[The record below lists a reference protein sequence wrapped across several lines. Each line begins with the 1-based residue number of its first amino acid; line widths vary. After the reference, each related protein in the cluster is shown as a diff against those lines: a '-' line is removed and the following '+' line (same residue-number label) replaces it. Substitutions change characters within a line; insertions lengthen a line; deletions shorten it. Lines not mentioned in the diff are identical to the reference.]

1 MCLLKFKS
9 NTAKGVYF
17 MNIVDIVVLV
27 LLLLTALIGFWK
39 GFINSLLS
47 FFSSALSL
55 TASFFLAKPLA
66 SLMNNWF
73 KLGATIGNA
82 VSGQI
87 SGFFADFTTEMTGA
101 QIMADKCSA
110 TGILKVAINFFVKP
124 EASYADKAHVVSTV
138 STSAGSL
145 ILMAICL
152 IVAYLLIKLV
162 IFLLSKLFGA
172 IKKKSIA
179 INGLDR
185 VLGLILG
192 VAKGMI
198 IVFAVFLVANLLQ
211 SIPAV
216 ANFLDTTFNHSCI
229 AKPIYDFINNLVST
243 YLTKIDFNGILA
255 SV

>member
-1 MCLLKFKS
+1 
-9 NTAKGVYF
+9 

-87 SGFFADFTTEMTGA
+87 SGFFADFSNLTGA
-101 QIMADKCSA
+101 EIMADNCSA
-110 TGILKVAINFFVKP
+110 TGILKIAMNFFVKP
-124 EASYADKAHVVSTV
+124 ETSYIDKADVVSKV

-145 ILMAICL
+145 ILMAICM

-172 IKKKSIA
+172 IKKKSA
-179 INGLDR
+179 AVNGLDR

-192 VAKGMI
+192 VAKGMV

-216 ANFLDTTFNHSCI
+216 ANFLDTTFNNSCV

>member
-1 MCLLKFKS
+1 
-9 NTAKGVYF
+9 
-17 MNIVDIVVLV
+17 MNIIDIVVLV

-55 TASFFLAKPLA
+55 TAAFFLAKPLA

-87 SGFFADFTTEMTGA
+87 SGFFADFSNLTGA

-110 TGILKVAINFFVKP
+110 TGILKIAMNFFIKP
-124 EASYADKAHVVSTV
+124 ETSYIDKADVVSKV

-145 ILMAICL
+145 ILMAICM

-172 IKKKSIA
+172 IKKKSLA
-179 INGLDR
+179 VNGLDR

-192 VAKGMI
+192 K
-198 IVFAVFLVANLLQ
+198 F
-211 SIPAV
+211 
-216 ANFLDTTFNHSCI
+216 
-229 AKPIYDFINNLVST
+229 
-243 YLTKIDFNGILA
+243 
-255 SV
+255 